1 MQGLCAGWWT
11 LWAGALPTAD
21 WHRSGTR
28 RWDRSRSG
36 ITFTAFGRD
45 KICPQPITLVGASLG
60 GAIAMDFAQEH
71 PDAVSRLVLLDSQGY
86 VDGLGALAKLPRF
99 AVMLAVSVLKARSA
113 GALSAMHGL

>member
-1 MQGLCAGWWT
+1 MGWGFTDCGLAQE
-11 LWAGALPTAD
+11 
-21 WHRSGTR
+21 
-28 RWDRSRSG
+28 WDAPLGPKQKRDHLYR
-36 ITFTAFGRD
+36 FWRD